1 MPFVPARTHRYDAK
15 VTWTGN
21 RGAGTIGYTAYGRE
35 YRVSI
40 DHKPDI
46 LGSSDAAFRGDATRH
61 NPEELLIASLSAC
74 HMLWFLHLC
83 AEADVVVTS
92 YVDEAVGAM
101 EEHEKGGGQF
111 VEVSLHPVVTVS
123 ERWML
128 DQATELH
135 MKAHEHCFIAN
146 SVNFPVRHFPVT
158 KSISE

>member
-1 MPFVPARTHRYDAK
+1 MPSAPARTHRYDAK
-15 VTWTGN
+15 VIWTGN
-21 RGAGTIGYTAYGRE
+21 RGAGTADYTAYGRE
-35 YRVSI
+35 YRVTM

-92 YVDEAVGAM
+92 YTDEAAGAM
-101 EEHEKGGGQF
+101 EEKDTGGGQF
-111 VEVSLHPVVTVS
+111 VEVRLHPVVTVS
-123 ERWML
+123 ESRMVEKANDL
-128 DQATELH
+128 HKKASEL
-135 MKAHEHCFIAN
+135 CFIAN
-146 SVNFPVRHFPVT
+146 SMNFPVRHFPVT